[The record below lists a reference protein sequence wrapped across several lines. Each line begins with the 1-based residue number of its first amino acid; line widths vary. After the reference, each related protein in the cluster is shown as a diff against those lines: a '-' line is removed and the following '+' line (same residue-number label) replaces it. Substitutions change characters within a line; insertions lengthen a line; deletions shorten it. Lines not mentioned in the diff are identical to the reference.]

1 MVTGFPAGRRLR
13 TRAPRLVGWPVLV
26 GGIVVVGVVSL
37 FLGAAPVSPAALLK
51 GDTEAWRL
59 LLLSRVPRLVAVLLS
74 GAGLAVSGLI
84 LQTLLQNRFASPST
98 VATADGARLGFL
110 VAVLLF
116 PAAPAAVRVAVAAA
130 VAMAATAGF
139 VAAVR
144 RLRYRSVVIVPLV
157 GLVLGNVLSAIAEAL
172 AFHFDMVQS
181 VSSWLT
187 GDFSMVVQGRYEM
200 LYLGIPLMA
209 VALRFARR
217 ITVAGFGGDTAHALG
232 LDYTRVLSAA
242 VLIVSGITALV
253 VVVGGQLPFVGLV
266 VPNLVALIAGDN
278 LRVTLLPTALAGA
291 FFVLIAD
298 VVGRVVIFPYEIP
311 IGLTIGVIGSA
322 AFLVTMSRRS
332 THVAGA

>member
-1 MVTGFPAGRRLR
+1 MLRLMPRVTA
-13 TRAPRLVGWPVLV
+13 
-26 GGIVVVGVVSL
+26 
-37 FLGAAPVSPAALLK
+37 
-51 GDTEAWRL
+51 
-59 LLLSRVPRLVAVLLS
+59 
-74 GAGLAVSGLI
+74 
-84 LQTLLQNRFASPST
+84 
-98 VATADGARLGFL
+98 ARL
-110 VAVLLF
+110 
-116 PAAPAAVRVAVAAA
+116 
-130 VAMAATAGF
+130 AAT
-139 VAAVR
+139 
-144 RLRYRSVVIVPLV
+144 
-157 GLVLGNVLSAIAEAL
+157 
-172 AFHFDMVQS
+172 
-181 VSSWLT
+181 LT